1 MPSRCQRPSR
11 SQAPMSFDREW
22 FVLVHPC
29 PQILNYAECPT
40 GPLAQKLGT
49 YDAEVKVLAEL

>member
-1 MPSRCQRPSR
+1 
-11 SQAPMSFDREW
+11 MSFDREW